1 MAIEIVVPRLGWS
14 MEEGIFGEWL
24 KQPGEEVVPGD
35 MLFVLEGEKA
45 AQEVESFDGG
55 VLAIPAGAPQ
65 PGDTVQVGQLLGY
78 LLAADETPPA
88 ELPARPAA
96 AATAEPAVAGPA
108 VRQLA
113 RELNVDLGQV
123 CGTGGG
129 GRVSAADVRLA
140 AEENEPAAA
149 ALSRDK
155 SRGKAISPRAR
166 RVARELEIDWTEI
179 VGTGRTGRIRESDIR
194 AAASQLS
201 APRGGQRGGG
211 QRADHDRSNRISPL
225 RKTIAQRMSAAAAE
239 TAAVTLHTEVDATNL
254 VNLRGQFRAA
264 SDAQE
269 GVPGYNDILVKL
281 TALAL
286 GRHPDLQSQW
296 REGALWVPGDVHI
309 AIGIDTDQGLLA
321 PVIRDVPARS
331 LRQLAVETRRLAERA
346 RAGALTVDEMQG
358 GTFTISNLGNY
369 GVDAFTPI
377 INLPQSAILG
387 VGRIRQLPVVV
398 GEQVLPRFVVSLS
411 LTFDHRVH
419 DGGPAARFLHT
430 LREFI
435 EQPGPWLID

>member
-14 MEEGIFGEWL
+14 MEEGVFGEWL

-55 VLAIPAGAPQ
+55 VLSIPAGAPQ

-78 LLAADETPPA
+78 LLAAGEASPA

-96 AATAEPAVAGPA
+96 TASEPAVAGPA

-113 RELNVDLGQV
+113 RELNVELEQV
-123 CGTGGG
+123 SGTGSG

-140 AEENEPAAA
+140 AEETAPAAA
-149 ALSRDK
+149 APSRGK
-155 SRGKAISPRAR
+155 PRGKAISPRAR

-179 VGTGRTGRIRESDIR
+179 VGTGRTGRIRESDVR

-201 APRGGQRGGG
+201 ATGGG
-211 QRADHDRSNRISPL
+211 LRADHDRSNRISPL
-225 RKTIAQRMSAAAAE
+225 RKTIAQRMSAATAE

-254 VNLRGQFRAA
+254 VNLRGQFRSAN
-264 SDAQE
+264 DAQE

-286 GRHPDLQSQW
+286 GRHPHLQSQW

-309 AIGIDTDQGLLA
+309 AIGVDTDQGLLA
-321 PVIRDVPARS
+321 PVIRDVPSRS
-331 LRQLAVETRRLAERA
+331 LRQLAVETRRLAEKA

-398 GEQVLPRFVVSLS
+398 GEQVLPRFVVALS

-419 DGGPAARFLHT
+419 DGGPAARFLNT

>member
-14 MEEGIFGEWL
+14 MEEGVFSEWL

-55 VLAIPAGAPQ
+55 LLSIPAGAPQ

-78 LLAADETPPA
+78 LLAAGEVPPA
-88 ELPARPAA
+88 ELPSGPASAEAENA
-96 AATAEPAVAGPA
+96 AAGPA

-113 RELNVDLGQV
+113 RELGVDLQQV
-123 CGTGGG
+123 SGSGSG
-129 GRVSAADVRLA
+129 GRISAADVRKAA
-140 AEENEPAAA
+140 AETVPTAVSPA
-149 ALSRDK
+149 RG
-155 SRGKAISPRAR
+155 SRGNKTISPRAR
-166 RVARELEIDWTEI
+166 RVARELEIDWSEI
-179 VGTGRTGRIRESDIR
+179 VGTGRTGRIRERDVR
-194 AAASQLS
+194 AAASQLPATS
-201 APRGGQRGGG
+201 GEGRGES
-211 QRADHDRSNRISPL
+211 DRSDRISSL
-225 RKTIAQRMSAAAAE
+225 RKTIAQRMSAATAE

-254 VNLRGQFRAA
+254 VNLRGQFRSAGD
-264 SDAQE
+264 SQE

-286 GRHPDLQSQW
+286 GRHPHLQSQW
-296 REGALWVPGDVHI
+296 REGSLWVPGDVHI
-309 AIGIDTDQGLLA
+309 AIGVDTDQGLLA
-321 PVIRDVPARS
+321 PVVRDVPSRS
-331 LRQLAVETRRLAERA
+331 LRHLAAETRRLAEKA
-346 RAGALTVDEMQG
+346 RDGALTVDEMQG
-358 GTFTISNLGNY
+358 GTFTISNLGSY

-398 GEQVLPRFVVSLS
+398 GEQVLPRYVVSLS

-419 DGGPAARFLHT
+419 DGGPAARFLNT

>member
-14 MEEGIFGEWL
+14 MEEGVFGEWL

-55 VLAIPAGAPQ
+55 VLSLPAGAPQ

-78 LLAADETPPA
+78 LLAAGEAPPTD
-88 ELPARPAA
+88 LPAPSPAA
-96 AATAEPAVAGPA
+96 ASEPAAAGPA

-113 RELNVDLGQV
+113 RELDVDLQQV
-123 CGTGGG
+123 SGTASG
-129 GRVSAADVRLA
+129 GRISAADVRQA
-140 AEENEPAAA
+140 AEKTVSPVATPPVSPVGAG
-149 ALSRDK
+149 R
-155 SRGKAISPRAR
+155 RGKAISPRAR
-166 RVARELEIDWTEI
+166 RVARELEVDWTQI
-179 VGTGRTGRIRESDIR
+179 VGTGRTGRIRECDVR
-194 AAASQLS
+194 AAASQLPATS
-201 APRGGQRGGG
+201 GGAPAESG
-211 QRADHDRSNRISPL
+211 RSDRISPL
-225 RKTIAQRMSAAAAE
+225 RKTIAQRMSTAAGE

-254 VNLRGQFRAA
+254 VNLRGQFRSAGD
-264 SDAQE
+264 SKE
-269 GVPGYNDILVKL
+269 PVPGYNDILVKL

-286 GRHPDLQSQW
+286 GRHPHLQSQW
-296 REGALWVPGDVHI
+296 RDGTLWVPGDVHI

-321 PVIRDVPARS
+321 PVIRDVPSRS
-331 LRQLAVETRRLAERA
+331 LRQLAVETRRLAEKA
-346 RAGALTVDEMQG
+346 RGGALTVDEMQG

-419 DGGPAARFLHT
+419 DGGPAARFLNT